1 MHGCAGSR
9 RRAGQASLRHIR
21 GNRTPAR
28 PAGAVRHRG
37 NNRHGNNRR
46 GHNRHGNNRHGSS
59 HRRSNRHDGRHRVD
73 RGPRTG
79 ANHPAAPP

>member
-9 RRAGQASLRHIR
+9 RRAGQANLRHIR
-21 GNRTPAR
+21 GNPTPAK
-28 PAGAVRHRG
+28 PAGAVRHRY
-37 NNRHGNNRR
+37 R
-46 GHNRHGNNRHGSS
+46 GHNRHGNSQRHNNPHGGS
-59 HRRSNRHDGRHRVD
+59 HRRNNRHDGRHRVD